1 MDKRY
6 WKKRRSYRDGKRY
19 YLNAMIIGNG
29 LVGSEF
35 KKYSEDYE
43 DCVVFAAGV
52 SSSNETRESEFVR
65 EKRLLTQTLDKH
77 KDLKFIYFSTILV
90 SFADNDYYKHKADME
105 KLIENTAS
113 SYLIFRVPQ
122 LVGRRGNKD
131 NLINYF
137 KNNIQDNK
145 TITIYEGVK
154 RSFMDIEDVS
164 KIVYYCKRKA
174 NREVIKV
181 SGIEKVTSID
191 LCKKI
196 GQILEKSPKMI
207 ISENAETAGWEG
219 EESSLFSDA
228 ITDLEINRIDYTQ
241 RVLEKYLK

>member
-1 MDKRY
+1 
-6 WKKRRSYRDGKRY
+6 
-19 YLNAMIIGNG
+19 MIIGNG

-35 KKYSEDYE
+35 KKHEKDYE

-52 SSSNETRESEFVR
+52 SSSTEIDESEFAR
-65 EKRLLTQTLDKH
+65 EKQLLTQTLEKH

-90 SFADNDYYKHKADME
+90 SFSDNDYYKHKSAME

-122 LVGRRGNKD
+122 LVGLKGNKD

-137 KNNIQDNK
+137 KNNIQDNN

-154 RSFMDIEDVS
+154 RSFMDVEDVS
-164 KIVYYCKRKA
+164 KIVYYCKKKA
-174 NREVIKV
+174 NREVIKI

-196 GQILEKSPKMI
+196 GQILNKSPKMI
-207 ISENAETAGWEG
+207 ISANNETAGWEK
-219 EESSLFSDA
+219 EESSLFFDA
-228 ITDLEINRIDYTQ
+228 LTDLEINRRDYTQ